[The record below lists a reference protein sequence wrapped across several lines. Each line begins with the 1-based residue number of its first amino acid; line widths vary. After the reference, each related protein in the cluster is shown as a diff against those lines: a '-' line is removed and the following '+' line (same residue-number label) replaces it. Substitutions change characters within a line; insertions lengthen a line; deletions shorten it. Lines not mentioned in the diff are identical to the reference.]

1 MPETKENWLR
11 RGVETKKSPKRS
23 PFEGKSSPEVEAVQ
37 AMLPS
42 GVMLTFPDGGLLRT
56 TVKTATDSWVSDLCH
71 LHLLGMPQILGARG
85 ASVQSIAVESGV
97 PPPPSLPTQVAENC
111 GGNSDLDKF
120 DIQIPLLLS
129 PSFFYVFTYPNPSI
143 C

>member
-1 MPETKENWLR
+1 MSKTDANGHIWKAVASLLGPGDALS
-11 RGVETKKSPKRS
+11 VRS
-23 PFEGKSSPEVEAVQ
+23 VTVEAVQ

-97 PPPPSLPTQVAENC
+97 PPPSNTL
-111 GGNSDLDKF
+111 
-120 DIQIPLLLS
+120 
-129 PSFFYVFTYPNPSI
+129 
-143 C
+143 